1 MQFFPF
7 SSLILL
13 SQSIRSF
20 NITLLP
26 GQLLGIWTF
35 EDWFVQI
42 ISPRGKYWVQLP
54 YLSAGCDGRFF
65 SVVKDKISD
74 RMHALKLKPCG
85 TLFPSQL
92 LTKVKLYH

>member
-1 MQFFPF
+1 M
-7 SSLILL
+7 

-20 NITLLP
+20 NITPLP

-54 YLSAGCDGRFF
+54 YLSVRWSVF

-92 LTKVKLYH
+92 LTKVKLSIINQLHI